1 MFPELTSVPFS
12 QKQILD
18 SSDIFVSYSLSAV
31 QLYTQLFLL
40 ATPGS
45 LSNQLL
51 ICIPPTC
58 LLASP
63 GSLKAVDLLVWHLPA
78 GHPWIYISCWSTWIP
93 RACWQP
99 LDLYKLLICVPPICL
114 LAIPGSISA
123 VDLHESHVPA
133 GNPWISTS
141 WWSACLPPACW
152 PPLDLNIS
160 CWPACLPSACWPPLD
175 LYQLLICMPPTCLLA
190 SPGSLSAVD
199 LHASHLPSG
208 HPWITIS
215 CWSACPPLSCSSC
228 WILIFSL
235 LSI

>member
-51 ICIPPTC
+51 ICIHPTC

-93 RACWQP
+93 RPCWQP
-99 LDLYKLLICVPPICL
+99 LDLYKLVICMPPACL
-114 LAIPGSISA
+114 LATPGSQ
-123 VDLHESHVPA
+123 
-133 GNPWISTS
+133 
-141 WWSACLPPACW
+141 
-152 PPLDLNIS
+152 
-160 CWPACLPSACWPPLD
+160 
-175 LYQLLICMPPTCLLA
+175 YQLLICMPPICLLA
-190 SPGSLSAVD
+190 TPGSLSAVD